1 MDSSDHVEKKSYVLW
16 LLNYP
21 ISHFP
26 HKNHLP
32 KNHPQKSFKM
42 LESKVMMRASG
53 THIKTKIGAKL
64 WIHLITSR
72 RNLTSCVAMHI
83 YTHDVFIVGRAQE
96 IYSGTET
103 SSLIDVKIWY
113 VTHHNPFYVWYK
125 FHVIF
130 SSENECTWADVT
142 SLHAHISHHLSKIHK
157 PRNVSQSISKNIRES
172 ESEREERE

>member
-1 MDSSDHVEKKSYVLW
+1 MNISTSHKNHTPKNHPQKKFQDLGVKSNDASIQNPHQNKNRGQIMDTSDHVEKKAYVLW

-64 WIHLITSR
+64 
-72 RNLTSCVAMHI
+72 
-83 YTHDVFIVGRAQE
+83 
-96 IYSGTET
+96 
-103 SSLIDVKIWY
+103 
-113 VTHHNPFYVWYK
+113 
-125 FHVIF
+125 
-130 SSENECTWADVT
+130 
-142 SLHAHISHHLSKIHK
+142 
-157 PRNVSQSISKNIRES
+157 
-172 ESEREERE
+172 